1 MSFESSVERP
11 VIIGMGN
18 DRGIS
23 LRELYCGA
31 RRGNRTPMT
40 VRSADFESAASACSA
55 IRAKEEFIKFFEK
68 KTREVKFCLRTH
80 RKFFFRAWVSYWQKR
95 DFASLLKVFPC
106 KEDA

>member
-23 LRELYCGA
+23 LRKLCCGA

-40 VRSADFESAASACSA
+40 VRSADFES
-55 IRAKEEFIKFFEK
+55 EK
-68 KTREVKFCLRTH
+68 GNDNC
-80 RKFFFRAWVSYWQKR
+80 QG
-95 DFASLLKVFPC
+95 DFL
-106 KEDA
+106 